1 MIFREAIKHEFY
13 RHPIFNISITRSGPD
28 RYGGIFWEDLDDL
41 LNSYPQSPIKQVVG
55 HTQVDKINLNN
66 GHNIIPVDVGLHRK
80 LEYVVFTE
88 GVPEVHEAQLASAV

>member
-1 MIFREAIKHEFY
+1 M
-13 RHPIFNISITRSGPD
+13 
-28 RYGGIFWEDLDDL
+28 
-41 LNSYPQSPIKQVVG
+41 VG